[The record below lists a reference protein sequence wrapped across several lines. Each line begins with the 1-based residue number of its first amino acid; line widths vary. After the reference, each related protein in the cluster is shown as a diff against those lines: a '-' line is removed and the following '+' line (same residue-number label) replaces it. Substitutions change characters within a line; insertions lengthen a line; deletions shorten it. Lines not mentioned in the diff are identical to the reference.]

1 MVIRDSGGLGGALS
15 VRVAECATLEATG
28 DCDFNITVEST
39 FALRAIQK
47 FRRTR
52 DATIIGDRK
61 KRDLHD

>member
-39 FALRAIQK
+39 FALH
-47 FRRTR
+47 
-52 DATIIGDRK
+52 ATVDNLRVACQ
-61 KRDLHD
+61 L